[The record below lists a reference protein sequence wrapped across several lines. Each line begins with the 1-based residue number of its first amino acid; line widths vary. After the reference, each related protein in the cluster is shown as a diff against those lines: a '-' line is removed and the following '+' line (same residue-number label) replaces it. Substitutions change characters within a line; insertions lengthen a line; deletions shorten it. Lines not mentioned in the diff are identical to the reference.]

1 MKSKRL
7 IAFTL
12 IELLIV
18 IAIVGILSGFV
29 LVSLNSATDS
39 ANDAR
44 RKSDLS
50 QIVKA
55 LLVYNT
61 SNPTYPI
68 ETCAIGS
75 TCSETVNNALGS
87 ASSITGPNNTYYT
100 YSSDDGISFTVSAI
114 MSNTN
119 TYTYDSETGY
129 SESSAEQGLPGYAKR
144 QPITINSA
152 SALTDYQVK
161 LTVAYDTDMQPD
173 FDDLRFTSSDQT
185 TELSY
190 WLESK
195 TDSTTATIWVKIPSL
210 ASGDNTI
217 YMYYANASATT
228 ASNGDNTFL
237 LFDDFLGTTLDT
249 NKWTVVS
256 GTPTVGGSLMTIRSG
271 YSDLINSKSSFTNSY
286 ALRMYGAIKASNGGT
301 LASGFASSGSYT
313 FGAAILCQVSPQNKR
328 FINDSWNATA
338 NISFDDNNHIF
349 DIIHNGTSN
358 IKLIIDKTTEY
369 TISSGIVSTEKVVSF
384 GMSSSGY
391 TGSDVIDWML
401 VRKYINTE
409 PNSSFGAEQ
418 NS

>member
-12 IELLIV
+12 IELLVV

-29 LVSLNSATDS
+29 LVSLNSATNQ
-39 ANDAR
+39 ATDAR

-75 TCSETVNNALGS
+75 TCSSAVNDALGS
-87 ASSITGPNNTYYT
+87 AASITGPNNTYYT
-100 YSSDDGISFTVSAI
+100 YSSDDGTSFTVSAI

-129 SESSAEQGLPGYAKR
+129 SESLTEQVLPGYAKR

-173 FDDLRFTSSDQT
+173 FDDLRFTSSNGI

-228 ASNGDNTFL
+228 ASNGDNTFEF
-237 LFDDFLGTTLDT
+237 FDDFSGAAIDSS
-249 NKWTVVS
+249 KWT
-256 GTPTVGGSLMTIRSG
+256 T
-271 YSDLINSKSSFTNSY
+271 
-286 ALRMYGAIKASNGGT
+286 
-301 LASGFASSGSYT
+301 SSGS
-313 FGAAILCQVSPQNKR
+313 P
-328 FINDSWNATA
+328 
-338 NISFDDNNHIF
+338 
-349 DIIHNGTSN
+349 
-358 IKLIIDKTTEY
+358 
-369 TISSGIVSTEKVVSF
+369 TISSGICSIVNSTITSISTFATSYAMRSHARLGSNGGVGNYQSLYFGTSPGCTYVDFGNGGNTNYSF
-384 GMSSSGY
+384 NTYNGSSAQTTNIGNSGSYPSYGIWELQKISGSMSRLYINNSLIATNTQYINTTAGPLSPNASGSGFVY
-391 TGSDVIDWML
+391 VDWML
-401 VRKYINTE
+401 VRKFIISE
-409 PNSSFGAEQ
+409 PTSSFGTEQ
-418 NS
+418 NN